1 MYRLLTKHACR
12 IITIMLLTINISKAN
27 SVELP
32 SYIVLVPNDTTLQHI
47 SDSSLWERALPIYFK
62 VNRAEIK
69 PNSNTFRDLTEAL
82 KKLGK
87 DYYLCKLMVIR
98 SSASPE
104 GGYAN
109 NISLAHRRAKALL
122 DSLKRHIIIPDTT
135 VEERYMHE
143 DYEGLRRMLLES
155 DAPFRDKAI
164 SIIERNKGNDRETK
178 RQLIALDA
186 GRTWKILLHDYYPSL
201 RAARILIFVTRN
213 LDRDN
218 VVIPP
223 IHLPTAAIDYVKPE
237 TMLSQD
243 HREVRLTTSEE
254 APERRQPM
262 FNLKT
267 NLLYDLALVIPQ
279 YGWAPSPNV
288 SLEFLPRGGHITAV
302 AEYIGSGW
310 RNDSKLKTWIVRVML
325 LEARY
330 YLRGNASFTGHY
342 FAAYANTARY
352 DIQFS
357 AEKAWLSKSYG
368 DTWGAGIGWGYVR
381 RIGKSRWKW
390 EANLAVGLLH
400 TRYDRYHPAEDWAEP
415 DRFYYN
421 WHDAPELFVKLRNK
435 FNYIGITRLGF
446 SLSYDL
452 PWLEWK
458 QGKGGGR

>member
-1 MYRLLTKHACR
+1 MTTNACR
-12 IITIMLLTINISKAN
+12 IIAVLLLTLNITNINSE
-27 SVELP
+27 ELP
-32 SYIVLVPNDTTLQHI
+32 SYIIVIPNDAKPFSV
-47 SDSSLWERALPIYFK
+47 SDSSLWEKALPIYFK
-62 VNRAEIK
+62 VNRTEIR
-69 PNSNTFRDLTEAL
+69 PGDQNLENLTEVL
-82 KKLGK
+82 KKTGEE
-87 DYYLCKLMVIR
+87 YSLCKLMIIR

-104 GGYAN
+104 GGYKN
-109 NISLAHRRAKALL
+109 NVRLAHRRAKALL
-122 DSLKRHIIIPDTT
+122 DSLKRHIVIPDST

-143 DYEGLRRMLLES
+143 DYEGLRRMLLKS

-164 SIIERNKGNDRETK
+164 SIIEKNRGNDSETK
-178 RQLIALDA
+178 RQLMNLDA
-186 GRTWKILLHDYYPSL
+186 GRTWKVLLRDYYPSL

-213 LDRDN
+213 LDSQF
-218 VVIPP
+218 VGMTKETSGVYAPKP
-223 IHLPTAAIDYVKPE
+223 IKTEEKLPYISELKLTSRE
-237 TMLSQD
+237 TTQG
-243 HREVRLTTSEE
+243 RN
-254 APERRQPM
+254 QPM

-267 NLLYDLALVIPQ
+267 NLLYDLALVVPQ

-288 SLEFLPRGGHITAV
+288 SLEFLPRYGHITAV

-310 RNDSKLKTWIVRVML
+310 RNDRKLKTWIVRDLL

-368 DTWGAGIGWGYVR
+368 DTWGTGIGWGYVR
-381 RIGKSRWKW
+381 RIGKSHWKW
-390 EANLAVGLLH
+390 EANLALGLLH
-400 TRYDRYHPAEDWAEP
+400 TAYDRYHPAEEWAEP

-421 WHDAPELFVKLRNK
+421 WHDSPELFVKLRNK

-458 QGKGGGR
+458 TRKGGGR